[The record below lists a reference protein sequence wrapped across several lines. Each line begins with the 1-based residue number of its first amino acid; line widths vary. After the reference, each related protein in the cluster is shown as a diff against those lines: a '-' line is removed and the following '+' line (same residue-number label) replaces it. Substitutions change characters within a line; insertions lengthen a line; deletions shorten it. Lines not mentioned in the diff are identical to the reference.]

1 METPLRDYIGA
12 GKGRDNEWEPK
23 ARQLS
28 IKKVLESLPKPKVVS
43 YKVSIEQIQALQS
56 SIEAAEQEISNKQKE
71 DDELEDELDRIA
83 AIKQREEAQKKLKFD
98 LQSSVVKKS
107 LPLPIKVTP
116 DNYNPQ
122 NQIEEL
128 IYREM

>member
-1 METPLRDYIGA
+1 
-12 GKGRDNEWEPK
+12 
-23 ARQLS
+23 
-28 IKKVLESLPKPKVVS
+28 VVS